1 MERDTLASA
10 LLAYTILAS
19 GVTVV
24 PLAYFY
30 GKAIGLL
37 LIASLFVFSI
47 LHARTGTGPTM
58 AMDGGGGGEQGDF
71 VEIDAAPSLLLTGS
85 SLPTNNRAI
94 LTFYLLGIVLWSFA
108 ATIIVI

>member
-1 MERDTLASA
+1 MERNTLASA
-10 LLAYTILAS
+10 LLAYTVIAA

-30 GKAIGLL
+30 GEAVFLL
-37 LIASLFVFSI
+37 LIVSLFVFAL
-47 LHARTGTGPTM
+47 LHAQTGSGPTM
-58 AMDGGGGGEQGDF
+58 AMEGGGGGEQGDYL
-71 VEIDAAPSLLLTGS
+71 EMDAAPSQLHIGS

-94 LTFYLLGIVLWSFA
+94 LTFYLLGIVLWSLT